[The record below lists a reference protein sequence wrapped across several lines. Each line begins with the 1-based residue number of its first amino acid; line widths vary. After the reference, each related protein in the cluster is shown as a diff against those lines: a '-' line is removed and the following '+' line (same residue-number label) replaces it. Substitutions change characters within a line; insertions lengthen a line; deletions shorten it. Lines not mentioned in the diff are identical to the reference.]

1 MSEASVNLTNFG
13 VIPDTVGSNP
23 PSDVSSS
30 HVTAYDESQW
40 NVPSSS
46 TKDVSSEVY
55 WSSTYLAQM
64 LAAKEEIEN
73 EVRLFANKS
82 VGNTDT
88 ERNLQGTK
96 KKKRKSVTTKVGQHT
111 KTEIPRNL
119 PAKSDR
125 DTKKE
130 DLQIVKA
137 KADKDTKIEKAL
149 NLSGDKDRDKKEGE
163 AQIVESK
170 TDRNARSVKTS
181 NAQSKIEQDP
191 NKGGSFNLEKKKCKI
206 CRNFERKAKNKK
218 SESQPEERRVPERTT
233 VTAEF
238 FLKELT
244 EACQM
249 LGSLCNDTISE
260 YPNFTATF
268 LWFARRSPFHSKFY
282 LRMAEFSF
290 LLTVSLSQLRS
301 ALTVMLDTVH
311 SIKVMDIDPEYLTA
325 TLMELA
331 YTITLLQFNYRE
343 MYSKFMLR
351 ASPDDILRNE
361 QSGQT
366 TNCEQPGS
374 KSRITAILQQL
385 DEAGEQLNVV
395 FQKINTVPPLDQI
408 PAPSKR
414 DLQGND
420 AKERFFLIST
430 NISTLGSRFLSLIA
444 VMRFQI
450 RKN

>member
-1 MSEASVNLTNFG
+1 MFPRKMSEASDNLTNFC

-40 NVPSSS
+40 NAPSSS
-46 TKDVSSEVY
+46 TTDVPSEVN

-82 VGNTDT
+82 HGNTDT
-88 ERNLQGTK
+88 DRNLQGTK
-96 KKKRKSVTTKVGQHT
+96 KKKRKSVATKAGQHT
-111 KTEIPRNL
+111 KTEIPQNL
-119 PAKSDR
+119 PTKRDR

-130 DLQIVKA
+130 D
-137 KADKDTKIEKAL
+137 
-149 NLSGDKDRDKKEGE
+149 S
-163 AQIVESK
+163 QIVEAE
-170 TDRNARSVKTS
+170 TDRNVRSVNIST
-181 NAQSKIEQDP
+181 ARPKIEQDSV
-191 NKGGSFNLEKKKCKI
+191 KRGSYNLEKKKCKI
-206 CRNFERKAKNKK
+206 CRKFERNAKNKK
-218 SESQPEERRVPERTT
+218 SESQLEERGASERSRIR
-233 VTAEF
+233 ADF
-238 FLKELT
+238 FLNELT

-249 LGSLCNDTISE
+249 LGSLCNDTVSE
-260 YPNFTATF
+260 YPNFIATF
-268 LWFARRSPFHSKFY
+268 LWSARRSPFRSRFY

-290 LLTVSLSQLRS
+290 LLTLSLSQLRS
-301 ALTVMLDTVH
+301 ALTIMLDTAH
-311 SIKVMDIDPEYLTA
+311 SINVTDIDPEYLIA
-325 TLMELA
+325 TIMELA
-331 YTITLLQFNYRE
+331 YTVTLLQFNYRQI
-343 MYSKFMLR
+343 YLKFMLR
-351 ASPDDILRNE
+351 SSPDDIPRTE

-366 TNCEQPGS
+366 TNYEQSGS

-395 FQKINTVPPLDQI
+395 FQKINTIPSIDQI

-420 AKERFFLIST
+420 AKARFLLIST
-430 NISTLGSRFLSLIA
+430 NVSTLGSRLLSLVA

-450 RKN
+450 RRK

>member
-13 VIPDTVGSNP
+13 VIPDTVDSNP

-30 HVTAYDESQW
+30 HVTACEESQR

-46 TKDVSSEVY
+46 TTAVSSEVY

-73 EVRLFANKS
+73 EVKLFANKS
-82 VGNTDT
+82 SGNTNT
-88 ERNLQGTK
+88 ERNLQGAK
-96 KKKRKSVTTKVGQHT
+96 KKKRKSVATKAGQHT
-111 KTEIPRNL
+111 KTEIPQNL
-119 PAKSDR
+119 STKSYR

-130 DLQIVKA
+130 DPQIVQV
-137 KADKDTKIEKAL
+137 
-149 NLSGDKDRDKKEGE
+149 N
-163 AQIVESK
+163 
-170 TDRNARSVKTS
+170 TDRNARSVKIST
-181 NAQSKIEQDP
+181 ARPKIEQDSI
-191 NKGGSFNLEKKKCKI
+191 KEGSYNLEKKKCKI

-218 SESQPEERRVPERTT
+218 SENQLEESGASERSRLR
-233 VTAEF
+233 ADF
-238 FLKELT
+238 FLNELT

-249 LGSLCNDTISE
+249 LGSLCNDNISE
-260 YPNFTATF
+260 YPNFIATF
-268 LWFARRSPFHSKFY
+268 LWFARRSPFRSKFY

-290 LLTVSLSQLRS
+290 LLTLSLSQLRS

-325 TLMELA
+325 TIMELA
-331 YTITLLQFNYRE
+331 YTVTLLQFNYRE
-343 MYSKFMLR
+343 MYSKFMLP
-351 ASPDDILRNE
+351 ASPDDIPRNE

-366 TNCEQPGS
+366 TNYEQPGS

-385 DEAGEQLNVV
+385 DEAGEQLNVI
-395 FQKINTVPPLDQI
+395 FQKINTIPSLDQI

-414 DLQGND
+414 DLKGNE
-420 AKERFFLIST
+420 AKARFFLIST
-430 NISTLGSRFLSLIA
+430 NVSTLGSRLLSLIA

-450 RKN
+450 RKK

>member
-1 MSEASVNLTNFG
+1 MSEASFNLTNFD
-13 VIPDTVGSNP
+13 VIPDTVSSNP
-23 PSDVSSS
+23 PSGVSSS
-30 HVTAYDESQW
+30 HMTAYDESQW

-46 TKDVSSEVY
+46 TRDVPSEVD

-82 VGNTDT
+82 RGNTDT

-96 KKKRKSVTTKVGQHT
+96 KKKRKSVATKAGQHT
-111 KTEIPRNL
+111 KTEIPQNL
-119 PAKSDR
+119 PTKRDR

-130 DLQIVKA
+130 DPQIVQA
-137 KADKDTKIEKAL
+137 
-149 NLSGDKDRDKKEGE
+149 
-163 AQIVESK
+163 K
-170 TDRNARSVKTS
+170 TDRKARSVNIAT
-181 NAQSKIEQDP
+181 AQPKIEQDSM
-191 NKGGSFNLEKKKCKI
+191 KGGSHNLEKEKCKI
-206 CRNFERKAKNKK
+206 CRNFERKTKNKK
-218 SESQPEERRVPERTT
+218 SESQLEERGAPERSS
-233 VTAEF
+233 VRADF
-238 FLKELT
+238 FLNELT

-260 YPNFTATF
+260 YPNFIATF
-268 LWFARRSPFHSKFY
+268 LWFARRSPFRSRFY

-290 LLTVSLSQLRS
+290 LLTLSLSQLRS
-301 ALTVMLDTVH
+301 ALTIMLDTVH
-311 SIKVMDIDPEYLTA
+311 SIRVTDIDAEYLIA
-325 TLMELA
+325 TIMELA
-331 YTITLLQFNYRE
+331 YTVTLLQFNYRE
-343 MYSKFMLR
+343 MYSKFMLP
-351 ASPDDILRNE
+351 ASPDDIPRTE

-366 TNCEQPGS
+366 TNYEQPGS

-395 FQKINTVPPLDQI
+395 FQKINSIPSIDQI

-420 AKERFFLIST
+420 AKARFLLIST
-430 NISTLGSRFLSLIA
+430 NLSTLGSRFLSLIA

-450 RKN
+450 RKK